1 MRVRDEADMAARIAA
16 SMAGPCPT
24 VAYVPRAVLC
34 ADRDET
40 NCRNGTEIHN
50 EKEGPFCVAAIVR
63 RRSTNEREGT
73 NACNGLAFALHAREF
88 ILHFAAR
95 RRRVASAS

>member
-1 MRVRDEADMAARIAA
+1 MRVRDEADMAERIAA

-40 NCRNGTEIHN
+40 NCR
-50 EKEGPFCVAAIVR
+50 IVYGN
-63 RRSTNEREGT
+63 SQ
-73 NACNGLAFALHAREF
+73 
-88 ILHFAAR
+88 
-95 RRRVASAS
+95 

>member
-40 NCRNGTEIHN
+40 NCRIVYGNSQRERGA
-50 EKEGPFCVAAIVR
+50 FLRCRDRAA
-63 RRSTNEREGT
+63 TK
-73 NACNGLAFALHAREF
+73 H
-88 ILHFAAR
+88 
-95 RRRVASAS
+95 